1 MKPGK
6 NDFPRVLEGIKEI
19 MKLEGSRDTKLV
31 EICTLLKQRITHYDW
46 VGFYFADEKNR
57 QLILGPYIGEPT
69 EHTRIQFGSGICGQA
84 AERRETFIVQDVST
98 EANYLACSP
107 LVMSEIVVPI
117 FKNNRVVGE
126 LDIDSHMKHP
136 FTSEDK
142 EFLERV
148 SELVAGLF

>member
-1 MKPGK
+1 MKSK
-6 NDFPRVLEGIKEI
+6 KDDYALVLARIKEI
-19 MKLEGSRDTKLV
+19 MKVEGSRDTKLV
-31 EICTLLKQRITHYDW
+31 EICTILKQGIAHYDW

-57 QLILGPYIGEPT
+57 ELFLGPYVGEPT
-69 EHTRIQFGSGICGQA
+69 EHTHIQFGSGICGQA
-84 AERRETFIVQDVST
+84 AERKETFVVQDVSK
-98 EANYLACSP
+98 EANYLACSA

-117 FKNNRVVGE
+117 FKNKRVVGE

-142 EFLERV
+142 EFLESV